1 MKRARGTGRG
11 FTLVELL
18 VVMGI
23 IGLLISLLLPAI
35 NQAVIAVRV
44 ASTAHTIQGLSAG
57 LEAFKAQFGIYPP
70 SDDQHDN
77 GHMKNGSAAL
87 LYYLM
92 GPEQKGWGSN
102 YQNKSPF
109 GGVATGAYGPYFAPD
124 RPGDINSNDMAGGGT
139 MSTLWDSFNPGKNIM
154 YFRFEPGDATPYD
167 VKDCLDPANNS
178 LDQNAKGSFANQG
191 QFELLVKPSGKA
203 WVRED
208 YVLISP
214 GADRYYGHMVA
225 EVDGS
230 QNPTGRLIPAVPGSG
245 GAPPSNATCDDI
257 CNFNH

>member
-1 MKRARGTGRG
+1 MKRARGTSRG

-23 IGLLISLLLPAI
+23 IGLLVSLLLPAI

-44 ASTAHTIQGLSAG
+44 ASTAHTIQSLSAG
-57 LEAFKAQFGIYPP
+57 LESFKAQFGIYPP
-70 SDDQHDN
+70 SDDTHDT
-77 GHMKNGSAAL
+77 GYMKNGSAAL

-124 RPGDINSNDMAGGGT
+124 RPGDINTTGEGANVQF
-139 MSTLWDSFNPGKNIM
+139 TLWDSFNPGKNIL
-154 YFRFEPGDATPYD
+154 YFRFEPGDTTPYD
-167 VKDCLDPANNS
+167 VGDCKDLSNNS
-178 LDQNAKGSFANQG
+178 LDSLAKGSFANQT
-191 QFELLVKPSGKA
+191 QFELLVKPGGKT

-208 YVLISP
+208 FVLISP
-214 GADRYYGHMVA
+214 GPDRYYGPMIA
-225 EVDGS
+225 ELDGNS
-230 QNPTGRLIPAVPGSG
+230 IPTGRLLPATSLT
-245 GAPPSNATCDDI
+245 NAICDDI